1 MTIMTKPSTTLFDK
15 PYPKAEARALDE
27 AEDAIAKG
35 RVISHE
41 AIRKWL
47 RSWGKPNELP
57 PPKCGE

>member
-1 MTIMTKPSTTLFDK
+1 MTKPETLFDK
-15 PYPKAEARALDE
+15 VDPKAEAQAVEE
-27 AEDAIAKG
+27 AEAAISKG

>member
-1 MTIMTKPSTTLFDK
+1 MAKPETLFDK
-15 PYPKAEARALDE
+15 VDPKTEAQAVEDAEA
-27 AEDAIAKG
+27 AIAKG